1 MKTKKQLF
9 EAKVREIVK
18 EELIKEDVPNQDLD
32 FLYRLLSSAGPKIT
46 KAIKNLDKTYQQD
59 QRWQQI
65 SKAWN
70 DMSFG
75 FGEFYHKNKK

>member
-32 FLYRLLSSAGPKIT
+32 FLYRLLSSA
-46 KAIKNLDKTYQQD
+46 
-59 QRWQQI
+59 
-65 SKAWN
+65 
-70 DMSFG
+70 
-75 FGEFYHKNKK
+75 